1 MNEQAPKSTKAP
13 KSKKTWYDKGL
24 RFQCT
29 GCGGCCTGAPGYVWI
44 NKAEI
49 AAMAASLDLEV
60 EAFQRKYVRL
70 VGIRKSL
77 IEFAGGDC
85 VFFNNVS
92 RQCQIYEVRPR
103 QCRTWPFWTSNL
115 KSPEAW
121 DDMCDGCPGGNRG
134 PLVPLEEIQARMRVL
149 SV

>member
-1 MNEQAPKSTKAP
+1 MTNKA
-13 KSKKTWYDKGL
+13 WYHGGL

-29 GCGGCCTGAPGYVWI
+29 GCGGCCTGSPGYVWV

-60 EAFQRKYVRL
+60 ETFSQRYVRL

-77 IEFAGGDC
+77 IEFANGDC
-85 VFFNNVS
+85 VFFDGAS
-92 RQCQIYEVRPR
+92 RKCQVYQVRPR
-103 QCRTWPFWTSNL
+103 QCGTWPFWTSNL
-115 KSPEAW
+115 RTPESW
-121 DDMCDGCPGGNRG
+121 DEMCGECPGGNKG
-134 PLVPLEEIQARMRVL
+134 PLLPLDEIQSQMKVL